1 MLKKLKTKLNDFLF
15 DAAVACIIVLSKIYN
30 RCSKYATKRKY
41 DKINVIYK

>member
-15 DAAVACIIVLSKIYN
+15 DAAVVSVVILSKIYN